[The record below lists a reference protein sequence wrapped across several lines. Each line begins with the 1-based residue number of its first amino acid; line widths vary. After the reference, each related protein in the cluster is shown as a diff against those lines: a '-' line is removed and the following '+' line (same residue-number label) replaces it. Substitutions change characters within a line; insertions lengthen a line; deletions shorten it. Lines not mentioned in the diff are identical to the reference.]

1 MDNCENCKVE
11 IEDKKSNCPLC
22 GKAVN
27 KDSSRNNLYYPQYQ
41 PIIDKHEP
49 VVSILQKL
57 ALLALF
63 ICIIVDLFITKTL
76 GWSLYVVAGVALTV
90 AVVLRAILKK
100 DGIAQVLSRLSFW
113 MTGFLVFI
121 ELYTHTWGWGVQ
133 YAIPFMWVAI
143 CITFGLTILI
153 QGYVNFE
160 MFKPLILIL
169 ILSVTSF
176 LLLFFLK
183 CDILWPTLTAV
194 LLSAS
199 EFILM
204 FMFRFKRS
212 IRSLKR
218 DFGI

>member
-1 MDNCENCKVE
+1 MDKCENCNVE

-22 GKAVN
+22 KKAVN
-27 KDSSRNNLYYPQYQ
+27 SEGVSNNLFYPRYQ

-49 VVSILQKL
+49 IVSILQKL
-57 ALLALF
+57 AVLALV
-63 ICIIVDLFITKTL
+63 ICIVVDLFITKTL
-76 GWSLYVVAGVALTV
+76 GWSLYVVAGVLLCV

-100 DGIAQVLSRLSFW
+100 DGIAQILFRLSFW
-113 MTGFLVFI
+113 LTGFLIFI

-143 CITFGLTILI
+143 CLSFGGVILI
-153 QGYVNFE
+153 SGYVNFE
-160 MFKPLILIL
+160 MFKPLILIIIMSL
-169 ILSVTSF
+169 TSF

-183 CDILWPTLTAV
+183 CDILWPTLVAL

-199 EFILM
+199 EFVLT

>member
-1 MDNCENCKVE
+1 MDICENCKVE
-11 IEDKKSNCPLC
+11 VEDKKSNCPLC

-27 KDSSRNNLYYPQYQ
+27 KDCTRANMYYPQYQ
-41 PIIDKHEP
+41 PMIDKHEP
-49 VVSILQKL
+49 IVSILQKL
-57 ALLALF
+57 SLLALF
-63 ICIIVDLFITKTL
+63 ICIIVDLFITKSL
-76 GWSLYVVAGVALTV
+76 GWSLYVIAGVMLTI

-100 DGIAQVLSRLSFW
+100 DGIASVLTRLAFW
-113 MTGFLVFI
+113 LTGFLVFI

-169 ILSVTSF
+169 IFSVTSF

-183 CDILWPTLTAV
+183 CDILWPTLTAL
-194 LLSAS
+194 LLSLS